1 MLRLAALAILLVT
14 TSASATTGDLWSL
27 YVYEQ
32 AANECGVQLTED
44 QEDDLDAAQLRSR
57 VQLNLSP
64 RDAGDLY
71 RRAREAVRASREV
84 ACNEVL
90 QTGSIFSAPSELSY
104 DPRP

>member
-1 MLRLAALAILLVT
+1 MLRLAALASLLAT
-14 TSASATTGDLWSL
+14 TSANATTGELWSL

-32 AANECGVQLTED
+32 AVTECGVQLTED
-44 QEDDLDAAQLRSR
+44 QENELDAAQLRAR

-71 RRAREAVRASREV
+71 KRARDAVRAAKEV

-90 QTGSIFSAPSELSY
+90 QTGSIQ
-104 DPRP
+104 PRHE